1 MSAWSVALVFSVDLL
16 RARTTS
22 ATLVAWDLPARS
34 LFPLDISGS
43 LRYTS
48 FASSFLIGRSVCFIA
63 SYQRRGF
70 LSSFLSL
77 LRTHKPCMPISSHID
92 IVIEMCSHR
101 LELSPLHN

>member
-1 MSAWSVALVFSVDLL
+1 GLITTLNFILNLCPCFSVDLL

-77 LRTHKPCMPISSHID
+77 LQGYLQVRSEPSQMRTWSSG
-92 IVIEMCSHR
+92 
-101 LELSPLHN
+101 